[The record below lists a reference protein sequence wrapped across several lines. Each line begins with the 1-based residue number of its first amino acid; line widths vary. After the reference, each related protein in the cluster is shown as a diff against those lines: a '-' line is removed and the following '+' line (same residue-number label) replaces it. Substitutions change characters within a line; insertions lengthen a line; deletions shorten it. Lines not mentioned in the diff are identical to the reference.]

1 MRWCWRWCC
10 CASARGHPWFY
21 LGVAIIVGAVFLHPL
36 LNRRKPVQH
45 PEILGTAE
53 ARNIAD

>member
-1 MRWCWRWCC
+1 VLLAVLLLREQ
-10 CASARGHPWFY
+10 HEVTPWFY

-36 LNRRKPVQH
+36 LNRRKPLQH

-53 ARNIAD
+53 ARNVAE

>member
-1 MRWCWRWCC
+1 VLLAVLLLREQ
-10 CASARGHPWFY
+10 HEVTPWFY

-36 LNRRKPVQH
+36 LNRRKPLQH

-53 ARNIAD
+53 ARNDAE

>member
-10 CASARGHPWFY
+10 CAAAVTPWFY